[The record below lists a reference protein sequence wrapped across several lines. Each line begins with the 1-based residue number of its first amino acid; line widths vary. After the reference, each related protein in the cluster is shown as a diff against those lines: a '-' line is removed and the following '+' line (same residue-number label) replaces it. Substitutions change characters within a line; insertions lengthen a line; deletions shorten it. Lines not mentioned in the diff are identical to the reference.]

1 MDVLT
6 LFLSDASLVSAWR
19 LLFPDLFIPRQVV
32 TAQLWTVLPTDLTSV
47 PTGIVLKMRILA
59 TRFSDVSI
67 VHTFV
72 VTMVSVQEEMFERA
86 DRYVLHR

>member
-19 LLFPDLFIPRQVV
+19 QVV
-32 TAQLWTVLPTDLTSV
+32 TAQLWTVLPTDLISV
-47 PTGIVLKMRILA
+47 PTGIALKMRILA